1 MKSLSELADAY
12 EKWATEDEA
21 RADEILAAQDSYA
34 YEVPEHQLARANQL
48 IDEAATL
55 KKRAAELRKLEQR
68 RSMYCLDPTTLPVKR
83 GPKRA
88 TCLVSTRYAFFNPDS
103 INGRL
108 PSRCSI

>member
-1 MKSLSELADAY
+1 MLFRSLIKSLPELADVY

-68 RSMYCLDPTTLPVKR
+68 RSMYCVNTTARVR
-83 GPKRA
+83 
-88 TCLVSTRYAFFNPDS
+88 
-103 INGRL
+103 
-108 PSRCSI
+108 

>member
-1 MKSLSELADAY
+1 MFREDLIKSLPELADVY

-34 YEVPEHQLARANQL
+34 YEVREHQLERASQL

-68 RSMYCLDPTTLPVKR
+68 RSMYCVDPTVASGKAR
-83 GPKRA
+83 
-88 TCLVSTRYAFFNPDS
+88 S
-103 INGRL
+103 
-108 PSRCSI
+108 